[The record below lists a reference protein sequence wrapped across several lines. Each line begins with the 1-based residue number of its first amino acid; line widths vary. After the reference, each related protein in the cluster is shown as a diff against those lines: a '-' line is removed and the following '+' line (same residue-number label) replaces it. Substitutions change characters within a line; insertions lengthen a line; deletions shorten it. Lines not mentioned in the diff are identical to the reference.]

1 MPTIV
6 PTLADQEQR
15 DARLSALRF
24 ILDSAETVDESCVNY
39 LNPDGTVD
47 ADQIACNPVSNI
59 VRDLGEL
66 DAIVASLWEYPLM
79 EAVTAEAR
87 IGSETVERARTL
99 AHAIRETLAA
109 VARIDR
115 LEAWRNTQ
123 PAEVDEVEDAPAK
136 PRPAT
141 TRNLPAGEVEADE
154 FRVEPARVVDDEVLP
169 IKHTGKR
176 ARVSSSVIAGQP
188 RAEFEVWVV
197 AIDGDR
203 LEYTTDAAPYWYSVA
218 RRSDICDWSLVE
230 GEVVL

>member
-6 PTLADQEQR
+6 PALADQEQR
-15 DARLSALRF
+15 AARLSALRF

-47 ADQIACNPVSNI
+47 AEQIAVNSVSNI

-87 IGSETVERARTL
+87 IAVETVERARAL

-109 VARIDR
+109 VARVDR

-123 PAEVDEVEDAPAK
+123 PAEVDEVDDAPAE
-136 PRPAT
+136 PRPAVS
-141 TRNLPAGEVEADE
+141 RNLPHGEVEADPYA
-154 FRVEPARVVDDEVLP
+154 VNPARVVDDE
-169 IKHTGKR
+169 
-176 ARVSSSVIAGQP
+176 
-188 RAEFEVWVV
+188 
-197 AIDGDR
+197 
-203 LEYTTDAAPYWYSVA
+203 AA
-218 RRSDICDWSLVE
+218 L
-230 GEVVL
+230 